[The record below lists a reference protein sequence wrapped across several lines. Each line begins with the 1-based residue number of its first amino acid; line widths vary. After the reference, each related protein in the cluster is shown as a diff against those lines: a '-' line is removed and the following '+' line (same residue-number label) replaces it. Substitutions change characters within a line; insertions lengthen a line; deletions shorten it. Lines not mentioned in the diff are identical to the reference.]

1 MAESLGEWLS
11 ANGLSEFEGV
21 FVENQVDL
29 KTLLILTESDLK
41 ELGLAFG
48 PRKRILH
55 LTAALKSQNV
65 DRTSSETPKAFSLG
79 ERRQLTVMFCDLV
92 GSTALSTILDPEELN
107 GLIKSYRGACGA
119 VVSRYAGHVAQYLG
133 DGILAYFGWPV
144 AFEDAAER
152 AVRSALE
159 IIEAVKGMPSARPL
173 EVRVGL
179 ATGPVVVGEDSVE
192 GGGEAG
198 LAVGE
203 TPNMAARLLAL
214 ANPSEIV
221 IADVTRRLLGN
232 AFSLTDLGRHALKG
246 IDHPVQ
252 AWRLDEAR
260 RVEGR
265 FKAAH
270 AGIAIAPLVGRED
283 EADLLERCWQL
294 ACSGSGQ
301 VVQIG
306 GQPGIGKSRLTQ
318 GLREKIS
325 DPHKALH
332 YQCSPFHLNSPLY
345 PFIEELEE
353 SAGFARDDNSE
364 QKFEKLEAALADLV
378 PHVEDALPLFAALLS
393 LPAGR
398 YAPLQFSP
406 QKQKEKTLEALVDR
420 VRTFALCDPIIMV
433 FEDIHWIDPTS
444 QDLLELLVP
453 IVNSIPV
460 LLVMTYRPEYA
471 PPWTGAHLNT
481 ITLNRLNREQGAVL
495 VESVTRGK
503 ALPAELLDEVLAR
516 TDGIP
521 LFVEELTRSVL
532 ESGLLRDEG
541 DHYALQGTLSALAIP
556 LSLRDSLMARL
567 DRLGNGK
574 ELAQI
579 GACIGREFSFELLQP
594 VSSLHADALDQGLEK
609 LVDAGLV
616 SRNGVTPNSIYV
628 FKHALVQDAA
638 YESLLRSRRSELHS
652 KIADVLENQFADRV
666 ANTPEW
672 LAYHHTQ
679 AGHLMQAI
687 PLWQR
692 GGTLA
697 VGRVAL
703 KEAVAH
709 FTKGLGLIDQL
720 TPSHERDSLELT
732 IREPLNAAW
741 TGLRGWAAP
750 EVGENAMAILR
761 LAESRGN
768 QRNLCLALWWL
779 WTSTIT
785 QGRIADSQMWA
796 DRLLAEGRAAG
807 ESDLKCFGHLTAMV
821 QYMLNGRIAESREQ
835 ADLALA
841 LYDPGSADQ
850 WIQMTG
856 HDLRTFVEVYSCQL
870 IWIMGFPDQ
879 AAKLSEEC
887 VLRARGKGHAFNL
900 VWALTFSAYV
910 FAYRREPDRFLERL
924 ADADQ
929 LAREQGLSFIHE
941 VSVPQARGI
950 AALQNHHPAE
960 AIALLR
966 QGLERWIKTGGNVR
980 VPLVKSAL
988 AEAVDLEGNTSTAL
1002 KLVDECIEQIERP
1015 SGQERLWLAEVL
1027 RCKGW
1032 ILLRAGREQE
1042 AETILRASINCA
1054 REQQARSWELRSSTT
1069 LATLLL
1075 SHGKR
1080 DEARSLLTPI
1090 CEWFTEGTETPD
1102 LADARELLQ
1111 KLSAHS
1117 FAD

>member
-1 MAESLGEWLS
+1 MDESLGEWLS
-11 ANGLSEFEGV
+11 ANDLSEFEDI
-21 FVENQVDL
+21 FVQNEIDL

-55 LTAALKSQNV
+55 TIDALKRQGSDQPGGE
-65 DRTSSETPKAFSLG
+65 TSKASSAG

-92 GSTALSTILDPEELN
+92 GSTALSATLDPEELN
-107 GLIKSYRGACGA
+107 ELIKSYRGACGS
-119 VVSRYAGHVAQYLG
+119 VISRYDGHVAQYLG
-133 DGILAYFGWPV
+133 DGILAYFGWPL

-159 IIEAVKGMPSARPL
+159 IIEAVKAVASARPL
-173 EVRVGL
+173 QVRIGL
-179 ATGPVVVGEDSVE
+179 ATGPVVVGEDGAE
-192 GGGEAG
+192 DGEAG

-203 TPNMAARLLAL
+203 TPNLAARLLGL
-214 ANPSEIV
+214 ANPGEIV
-221 IADVTRRLLGN
+221 IAPVTRRLLGT
-232 AFSLTDLGRHALKG
+232 AFSLTDLGQHALKG
-246 IDHPVQ
+246 IEQPVQ
-252 AWRLDEAR
+252 AWRLDEVR
-260 RVEGR
+260 RIEGR

-270 AGIAIAPLVGRED
+270 TGVATASLVGRED

-294 ACSGSGQ
+294 ARAGSGQ

-306 GQPGIGKSRLTQ
+306 GQAGIGKSRLTQ
-318 GLREKIS
+318 ELRETVS
-325 DPHKALH
+325 ETHRALH
-332 YQCSPFHLNSPLY
+332 YQCSPFHLNSPLH

-353 SAGFARDDNSE
+353 SAGFFREDSAE
-364 QKFEKLEAALADLV
+364 QKFEKLQAALDNLV
-378 PHVEDALPLFAALLS
+378 PHGEDALPLFTALLS
-393 LPAGR
+393 LPEGR
-398 YAPLQFSP
+398 YTPLQHSP
-406 QKQKEKTLEALVDR
+406 QKQKEKTLEALINR
-420 VRTFALCDPIIMV
+420 VRGLALRSPMILV

-444 QDLLELLVP
+444 QDLLQLLVP
-453 IVNSIPV
+453 VVNSMPV
-460 LLVMTYRPEYA
+460 LLVMTYRSEFE
-471 PPWTGAHLNT
+471 PPWSGAHVNT

-495 VESVTRGK
+495 VRNVTRGK
-503 ALPAELLDEVLAR
+503 ALPPEVLDEVLAR

-532 ESGLLRDEG
+532 ESGLLGDEG
-541 DHYALQGTLSALAIP
+541 DQYVLQGPLSALAIP
-556 LSLRDSLMARL
+556 VSLRDSLMARL
-567 DRLGNGK
+567 DRLGKVK

-579 GACIGREFSFELLQP
+579 GACIGRDFSFELLLP
-594 VSSLHADALDQGLEK
+594 VSSLRADALDQELEK

-616 SRNGVTPNSIYV
+616 SRNGMTPHSIYT

-652 KIADVLENQFADRV
+652 KIADVLEKQFADRV
-666 ANTPEW
+666 ANKPEW

-692 GGTLA
+692 AGTLA
-697 VGRVAL
+697 VSRVAL

-709 FTKGLGLIDQL
+709 FSKGLALIDQL
-720 TPSHERDSLELT
+720 ASSPDRDSLELT

-750 EVGENAMAILR
+750 EVGENSMAILR

-768 QRNLCLALWWL
+768 QRNLCLALWWV

-785 QGRIADSQMWA
+785 QGRIADSQLWA
-796 DRLLAEGRAAG
+796 DRLLAEGHAAS
-807 ESDLKCFGHLTAMV
+807 EDNVKCFGHLTAMV
-821 QYMLNGRIAESREQ
+821 QYMLNGRLAESREQ

-856 HDLRTFVEVYSCQL
+856 HDLRTFVEVYACQL
-870 IWIMGFPDQ
+870 VWIMGFPDQ
-879 AAKLSEEC
+879 AAKLSDAC
-887 VLRARGKGHAFNL
+887 VVRARVEDHAFSL

-924 ADADQ
+924 AEADQ
-929 LAREQGLSFIHE
+929 LAREQGLAFIHE

-950 AALQNHHPAE
+950 VALQKHQPAE

-966 QGLERWIKTGGNVR
+966 QGIERWIKTGGNVR

-988 AEAVDLEGNTSTAL
+988 AMAVELEGNTSTAL

-1032 ILLRAGREQE
+1032 ILMRAGRDQE
-1042 AETILRASINCA
+1042 AEATLRASIDCA
-1054 REQQARSWELRSSTT
+1054 RQQQARSWELRSCNT

-1080 DEARSLLTPI
+1080 DEARSLLAPI
-1090 CEWFTEGTETPD
+1090 YEWFTEGGETPD
-1102 LADARELLQ
+1102 LVEAREVLQ
-1111 KLSAHS
+1111 KLNAHS

>member
-1 MAESLGEWLS
+1 
-11 ANGLSEFEGV
+11 
-21 FVENQVDL
+21 
-29 KTLLILTESDLK
+29 
-41 ELGLAFG
+41 
-48 PRKRILH
+48 
-55 LTAALKSQNV
+55 
-65 DRTSSETPKAFSLG
+65 
-79 ERRQLTVMFCDLV
+79 
-92 GSTALSTILDPEELN
+92 
-107 GLIKSYRGACGA
+107 
-119 VVSRYAGHVAQYLG
+119 
-133 DGILAYFGWPV
+133 
-144 AFEDAAER
+144 
-152 AVRSALE
+152 
-159 IIEAVKGMPSARPL
+159 
-173 EVRVGL
+173 
-179 ATGPVVVGEDSVE
+179 
-192 GGGEAG
+192 
-198 LAVGE
+198 
-203 TPNMAARLLAL
+203 
-214 ANPSEIV
+214 
-221 IADVTRRLLGN
+221 
-232 AFSLTDLGRHALKG
+232 
-246 IDHPVQ
+246 
-252 AWRLDEAR
+252 
-260 RVEGR
+260 
-265 FKAAH
+265 
-270 AGIAIAPLVGRED
+270 
-283 EADLLERCWQL
+283 
-294 ACSGSGQ
+294 
-301 VVQIG
+301 
-306 GQPGIGKSRLTQ
+306 
-318 GLREKIS
+318 
-325 DPHKALH
+325 
-332 YQCSPFHLNSPLY
+332 
-345 PFIEELEE
+345 
-353 SAGFARDDNSE
+353 
-364 QKFEKLEAALADLV
+364 
-378 PHVEDALPLFAALLS
+378 
-393 LPAGR
+393 
-398 YAPLQFSP
+398 
-406 QKQKEKTLEALVDR
+406 
-420 VRTFALCDPIIMV
+420 
-433 FEDIHWIDPTS
+433 
-444 QDLLELLVP
+444 
-453 IVNSIPV
+453 
-460 LLVMTYRPEYA
+460 
-471 PPWTGAHLNT
+471 
-481 ITLNRLNREQGAVL
+481 
-495 VESVTRGK
+495 
-503 ALPAELLDEVLAR
+503 
-516 TDGIP
+516 
-521 LFVEELTRSVL
+521 
-532 ESGLLRDEG
+532 
-541 DHYALQGTLSALAIP
+541 
-556 LSLRDSLMARL
+556 
-567 DRLGNGK
+567 
-574 ELAQI
+574 
-579 GACIGREFSFELLQP
+579 
-594 VSSLHADALDQGLEK
+594 
-609 LVDAGLV
+609 
-616 SRNGVTPNSIYV
+616 
-628 FKHALVQDAA
+628 
-638 YESLLRSRRSELHS
+638 
-652 KIADVLENQFADRV
+652 
-666 ANTPEW
+666 
-672 LAYHHTQ
+672 
-679 AGHLMQAI
+679 
-687 PLWQR
+687 
-692 GGTLA
+692 
-697 VGRVAL
+697 
-703 KEAVAH
+703 
-709 FTKGLGLIDQL
+709 
-720 TPSHERDSLELT
+720 
-732 IREPLNAAW
+732 
-741 TGLRGWAAP
+741 
-750 EVGENAMAILR
+750 MAILR

-796 DRLLAEGRAAG
+796 DRLLSEGRAAR

-1054 REQQARSWELRSSTT
+1054 RQQQARSWELRSSTT